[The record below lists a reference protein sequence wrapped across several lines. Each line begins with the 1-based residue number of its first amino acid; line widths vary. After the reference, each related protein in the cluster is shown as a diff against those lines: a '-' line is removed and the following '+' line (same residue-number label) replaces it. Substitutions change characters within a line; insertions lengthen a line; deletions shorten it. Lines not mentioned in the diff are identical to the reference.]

1 MANTGAQGSYVVD
14 AEANP
19 TVDAVAGAGG
29 ALLALLTTYPLM
41 TLNVYQHTSQKLR
54 AKACE
59 DVEDSADG
67 DEGASDTESISSNTT
82 PTPKK
87 AKKERTPIIRAP
99 LPLEGRKTFAGDLA
113 DLMREGGGVS
123 ALYRGIE
130 PAVIGTVTSQAV
142 YHFFY
147 STLRTFYIKKQKENP
162 GALSSLGIASIAGS
176 INVLLTIPIWT
187 VVTRMQAATN
197 KHQQQRV
204 ITGTGMGT
212 GMRAGTGTREN
223 MGTRLGTRHTE
234 TRTEVDEKKGFLAT
248 TLAVWEDSGAAGFWQ
263 GVVPSLVMVSNPALQ
278 YMFYEGL
285 ADRLKAR
292 HLASRQK
299 NNAATAVVLT
309 AAEVFLAGALA
320 KLGAT
325 VITYPILL
333 VKSRLQA
340 MGKSTDQSM
349 RYAGTL
355 DALRR
360 IVKDEGVGAF
370 YRGMGTKV
378 TQTVFAAA
386 LMFAAKEEIAKA
398 VKLAYV
404 QMMLKH
410 KMKRL

>member
-1 MANTGAQGSYVVD
+1 
-14 AEANP
+14 
-19 TVDAVAGAGG
+19 
-29 ALLALLTTYPLM
+29 M
-41 TLNVYQHTSQKLR
+41 T
-54 AKACE
+54 
-59 DVEDSADG
+59 
-67 DEGASDTESISSNTT
+67 
-82 PTPKK
+82 
-87 AKKERTPIIRAP
+87 
-99 LPLEGRKTFAGDLA
+99 
-113 DLMREGGGVS
+113 
-123 ALYRGIE
+123 
-130 PAVIGTVTSQAV
+130 
-142 YHFFY
+142 
-147 STLRTFYIKKQKENP
+147 
-162 GALSSLGIASIAGS
+162 
-176 INVLLTIPIWT
+176 
-187 VVTRMQAATN
+187 MQAARN
-197 KHQQQRV
+197 KQQQQRV
-204 ITGTGMGT
+204 ITGTGTGT

-404 QMMLKH
+404 QMILKH